1 MRASQVEGV
10 TAVYVMVKGLLDQ
23 VLGLVPGELGH
34 PARTQQPESVGRR
47 IGGAGGGGGGKGA
60 RNRLEAASAL
70 PGV

>member
-1 MRASQVEGV
+1 M
-10 TAVYVMVKGLLDQ
+10 YVMVKGLLDQ

-60 RNRLEAASAL
+60 RNRSEAASAL